1 MEGETGA
8 ILAQGQENPARPGPG
23 CGNTSAVEP
32 ITGFVI
38 AGGKSSRMGTE
49 KALLTVAGKT
59 LIDHAIAQAR
69 TISEDILIA
78 GPKEIFSAYGRLV
91 ADVYKDCGPL
101 GGIHGA
107 LTRTQTD
114 LNLMLAV
121 DTPFI
126 TRDFLVYLADAARND
141 PQAMVT
147 VPRTKDGLQPLCAIY
162 RKSFL
167 PPAEQALKEG
177 RLKLDALF
185 HPAATHVIDLTAEA
199 LKQRGFSPAMFD
211 NLNTRGDYERVK
223 RGQSRSAKL

>member
-1 MEGETGA
+1 MEA
-8 ILAQGQENPARPGPG
+8 
-23 CGNTSAVEP
+23 
-32 ITGFVI
+32 ITGFI
-38 AGGKSSRMGTE
+38 LAGGKSSRMGTE
-49 KALLTVAGKT
+49 KALLAVDGKT

-69 TISEDILIA
+69 SISEDILIA
-78 GPKEIFSAYGRLV
+78 GPKETFSAYGRLV

-114 LNLMLAV
+114 LNLMLSV

-126 TRDFLVYLADAARND
+126 TKDFLAYLADAARNN
-141 PQAMVT
+141 PQAVVT

-167 PPAEQALKEG
+167 PMAEQALKEG

-185 HPAATHVIDLTAEA
+185 HPASTHIIDLSSDVM
-199 LKQRGFSPAMFD
+199 KQRGFSSAMFD
-211 NLNTRGDYERVK
+211 NLNTREDYERVK
-223 RGQSRSAKL
+223 RGQSRSARP